1 MSELE
6 LLALTKLEEVILQ
19 VDLGLHD
26 VEISVFYSGALQV
39 EKKAIVNV
47 ALYRFIVIRVVK
59 VVVDKCYVELE
70 SVKVSID
77 HIWWLTTVLNA
88 FLKTDREVTEYL

>member
-6 LLALTKLEEVILQ
+6 LLALAELEKVILQ
-19 VDLGLHD
+19 VDLGFHN
-26 VEISVFYSGALQV
+26 VEIGVLYSGALQV
-39 EKKAIVNV
+39 EKKAVVNV
-47 ALYRFIVIRVVK
+47 ALYRLIVIRVVK
-59 VVVDKCYVELE
+59 VVVNKCYVELE

-77 HIWWLTTVLNA
+77 DIWRLTTVLYA